1 MPHSSTRST
10 LPAAAEVAP
19 ADAELAPPLTRR
31 EAREREGRVRAT
43 PPAATPAA
51 AAEPAA
57 RPAAALAPA
66 ALAPAAEGIR
76 PSAPA
81 PLHPAGGDA
90 FPSRRD
96 RRAAE
101 GHRPRTEPARRGSSF
116 FRPSR
121 RHLVLAMSGGL
132 VVVAVATGASL
143 TVGATADAESAAASA
158 AAPTATAAPVTVLP
172 ATTVDARVVLS
183 SVSTTSGTVAGGTS
197 VTIAGSNLDSVATVR
212 FGDAEGSVTVDNP
225 DQITVTAPPSNGEA
239 EGVVPVAFFDA
250 GGAPITFDA
259 VTDSVA
265 AATVDGT
272 PAETVQPTVDT
283 TAPAEEP
290 LTATTDAAAPV
301 AGATATPTAESTP
314 AETAPAETAPAQ
326 TAAEASPAEL
336 VAPTATA
343 TPSPAATGV
352 LATTKVVASAIT
364 FAYTPDPAIEA
375 AKAAAALEASRLASQ
390 LDYLQTYWS
399 DYNSAQY
406 GVIGGNDCVNFTSQS
421 LIARGW
427 EMDGEW
433 SYSRTGGYSSAWAS
447 STAFNSYL
455 AAHPERATPLTNAQR
470 SQVKP
475 GDVVQFD
482 WDGSGDWDH
491 TGVVTSVKGDVV
503 LYSSHT
509 ADNLDQSIDS
519 ASAGRIMFWSI

>member
-1 MPHSSTRST
+1 M
-10 LPAAAEVAP
+10 PAAAEVAP
-19 ADAELAPPLTRR
+19 ADAPLAPPLTRR

-43 PPAATPAA
+43 PPVVTPAA
-51 AAEPAA
+51 AAVELPAA
-57 RPAAALAPA
+57 PAPAALAPA
-66 ALAPAAEGIR
+66 VLAPAAEGIR
-76 PSAPA
+76 LSAAA
-81 PLHPAGGDA
+81 PLHPVGGDD

-101 GHRPRTEPARRGSSF
+101 GHRQRTEPARGGSSF

-132 VVVAVATGASL
+132 VLVAAATGVSL
-143 TVGATADAESAAASA
+143 TVGASADAESATAASA
-158 AAPTATAAPVTVLP
+158 VPTATAAPVTVLP
-172 ATTVDARVVLS
+172 ATTADARVVLS
-183 SVSTTSGTVAGGTS
+183 SVSTTTGTVAGGTS
-197 VTIAGSNLDSVATVR
+197 VTIAGSNLDSVASVR
-212 FGDAEGSVTVDNP
+212 FGDAEGSVTVVNP
-225 DQITVTAPPSNGEA
+225 DQITVTAPPADGET
-239 EGVVPVAFFDA
+239 EGVVPLAFFDA

-272 PAETVQPTVDT
+272 PAETVQPAVDT
-283 TAPAEEP
+283 ATPTEEP
-290 LTATTDAAAPV
+290 LTATTDARTDASTGTP
-301 AGATATPTAESTP
+301 TATPTSAATE
-314 AETAPAETAPAQ
+314 AQ
-326 TAAEASPAEL
+326 PAEL
-336 VAPTATA
+336 VAPAATA
-343 TPSPAATGV
+343 SPSPAATGV

-470 SQVKP
+470 SEVKP

-491 TGVVTSVKGDVV
+491 TGVVTSVKGDTI

-519 ASAGRIMFWSI
+519 ASAARIMFWSV

>member
-10 LPAAAEVAP
+10 VPAAAEVAP
-19 ADAELAPPLTRR
+19 ADAQLAPPPTRR

-43 PPAATPAA
+43 PVAAPAAPAV
-51 AAEPAA
+51 EP
-57 RPAAALAPA
+57 PAPAVLAPA

-76 PSAPA
+76 PSAAA
-81 PLHPAGGDA
+81 PLHPASGDV

-101 GHRPRTEPARRGSSF
+101 GHRQRVEPARRGSSF

-132 VVVAVATGASL
+132 VLVAAASGVSL
-143 TVGATADAESAAASA
+143 TVGASTDAESATAST

-172 ATTVDARVVLS
+172 ATTADSRVVLS
-183 SVSTTSGTVAGGTS
+183 SVSTTTGTVAGGTS
-197 VTIAGSNLDSVATVR
+197 VTLAGSNLDSVATVR

-225 DQITVTAPPSNGEA
+225 DQITVTAPPASGEA

-259 VTDSVA
+259 VTDA
-265 AATVDGT
+265 AAAVTVDGT
-272 PAETVQPTVDT
+272 PVETVQPAVDAS
-283 TAPAEEP
+283 TATQEP
-290 LTATTDAAAPV
+290 LTATAATPA
-301 AGATATPTAESTP
+301 ATPTAADATAAP
-314 AETAPAETAPAQ
+314 TAAPAAAATDAQ
-326 TAAEASPAEL
+326 PAEL
-336 VAPTATA
+336 VAPAATA
-343 TPSPAATGV
+343 SPSPAATGV

-455 AAHPERATPLTNAQR
+455 SAHPERATPLTNAQR
-470 SQVKP
+470 ADVKP

-491 TGVVTSVKGDVV
+491 TGVVTSVKGSTI

-519 ASAGRIMFWSI
+519 ASAGRIMFWSV

>member
-10 LPAAAEVAP
+10 VPAAAEVAP
-19 ADAELAPPLTRR
+19 ADAQLAPPLTRR

-43 PPAATPAA
+43 PVAAPAA
-51 AAEPAA
+51 AAAPAVEA
-57 RPAAALAPA
+57 PDPAVLAPA

-76 PSAPA
+76 PSAGA
-81 PLHPAGGDA
+81 PLHPASGDV

-101 GHRPRTEPARRGSSF
+101 GHRQRVEPARRGSSF

-132 VVVAVATGASL
+132 VLVAAASGVSL
-143 TVGATADAESAAASA
+143 TVGASADAESATASTAAS
-158 AAPTATAAPVTVLP
+158 TVTAAPVTVLP
-172 ATTVDARVVLS
+172 ATTADARVVLS
-183 SVSTTSGTVAGGTS
+183 SVSTTTGTVAGGTS

-225 DQITVTAPPSNGEA
+225 DQITVTAPPADGET

-272 PAETVQPTVDT
+272 PVETVQPAVDT
-283 TAPAEEP
+283 TTPTEEP
-290 LTATTDAAAPV
+290 LTATT
-301 AGATATPTAESTP
+301 ATPAATPTAADATAAPTATP
-314 AETAPAETAPAQ
+314 A
-326 TAAEASPAEL
+326 TAATEAQPAEL

-343 TPSPAATGV
+343 SPSPTATGV

-470 SQVKP
+470 SEVKP

-491 TGVVTSVKGDVV
+491 TGVVTSVKGSTI

-519 ASAGRIMFWSI
+519 ASAGRIMFWSV

>member
-10 LPAAAEVAP
+10 VP
-19 ADAELAPPLTRR
+19 ADAQLAPPLTRR
-31 EAREREGRVRAT
+31 EAREREGRAR
-43 PPAATPAA
+43 ATPAA
-51 AAEPAA
+51 APAVEA
-57 RPAAALAPA
+57 PAPAVLAPA
-66 ALAPAAEGIR
+66 VLAPAAEGIR
-76 PSAPA
+76 PSAGA
-81 PLHPAGGDA
+81 PLHPVSGDV

-101 GHRPRTEPARRGSSF
+101 GHRQRVEPARRGSSF

-132 VVVAVATGASL
+132 VLVAAASGVSL
-143 TVGATADAESAAASA
+143 TVGASADAESATAST

-172 ATTVDARVVLS
+172 AITADARVVLS
-183 SVSTTSGTVAGGTS
+183 SVSTTTGTVAGGTS

-225 DQITVTAPPSNGEA
+225 DQITVTAPPADGET

-272 PAETVQPTVDT
+272 PVETVQPAVDT
-283 TAPAEEP
+283 TTSTEEP
-290 LTATTDAAAPV
+290 LTATTATPAATPTTAD
-301 AGATATPTAESTP
+301 ATATPTATP
-314 AETAPAETAPAQ
+314 AAAATEAQ
-326 TAAEASPAEL
+326 PAEL

-343 TPSPAATGV
+343 SPSPTATGV

-470 SQVKP
+470 SEVKP

-491 TGVVTSVKGDVV
+491 TGVVTSVKGSTI

-519 ASAGRIMFWSI
+519 ASAGRIMFWSV

>member
-10 LPAAAEVAP
+10 VPAVGDDSAAP
-19 ADAELAPPLTRR
+19 AELAPPLTRR

-43 PPAATPAA
+43 APATTTVAA
-51 AAEPAA
+51 APAV
-57 RPAAALAPA
+57 LAPA
-66 ALAPAAEGIR
+66 VLAPAAEGIR

-81 PLHPAGGDA
+81 PQHPATGEV

-101 GHRPRTEPARRGSSF
+101 GHRQRAEPVRRGASF

-132 VVVAVATGASL
+132 VVVAVAAGASL
-143 TVGATADAESAAASA
+143 TVGASTTTESATASGA
-158 AAPTATAAPVTVLP
+158 TPTPTAAPVTVLP
-172 ATTVDARVVLS
+172 ATTADARVVLS
-183 SVSTTSGTVAGGTS
+183 SVSTTTGTVAGGTS
-197 VTIAGSNLDSVATVR
+197 VTISGSNLDSVATVR
-212 FGDAEGSVTVDNP
+212 FGDAEGSVTVDTP
-225 DQITVTAPPSNGEA
+225 DQITVTAPPADGEA

-265 AATVDGT
+265 AATVDPV
-272 PAETVQPTVDT
+272 PAETVQPAVDT
-283 TAPAEEP
+283 TTPATSTPATSTPEATAAADEP
-290 LTATTDAAAPV
+290 LTAVSATPE
-301 AGATATPTAESTP
+301 AGATAGTDAQP
-314 AETAPAETAPAQ
+314 AD
-326 TAAEASPAEL
+326 L
-336 VAPTATA
+336 VAPSATA
-343 TPSPAATGV
+343 SPSPTATGV

-364 FAYTPDPAIEA
+364 FAYTPDPEIEA
-375 AKAAAALEASRLASQ
+375 AKAAAALDASRLASQ
-390 LDYLQTYWS
+390 LDYLETYWS

-406 GVIGGNDCVNFTSQS
+406 GVISGNDCVNFTSQS

-470 SQVKP
+470 SEVKP
-475 GDVVQFD
+475 GDIVQFD

-519 ASAGRIMFWSI
+519 ASAGRIMFWSV